1 MELIVISNPV
11 PIVDECVLINN
22 LFIAGLSCL
31 HIRKPAADVK
41 SVRGLINGIAPR
53 FYNRL
58 ALHQFHDIAADYGI
72 NRLHYTERHRATT
85 STESRK
91 IWKAKSYVL
100 STSIHDLTILPLL
113 IDFDYTFYGP
123 VFNSLSKPGY
133 ESVVPPHFQ
142 LEKSDSRLKII
153 ALGGITLSNLEK
165 IKTMNFDGAAVLGAL
180 WNEPQ
185 DAVNTF
191 LQLKQNLP
199 T

>member
-100 STSIHDLTILPLL
+100 STSIHDLTVLPLL

-142 LEKSDSRLKII
+142 LKKSDSHLKVI
-153 ALGGITLSNLEK
+153 ALGGITLSNLDK

-185 DAVNTF
+185 DAVSTF